1 VENPYIYCTLINNK
15 NKEKIDMIQTIVID
29 DEVKARETILT
40 MLSTYCP
47 DVEVIGTAGSVNE
60 GIKVLG
66 KEKPDLVLL
75 DIKMADGTGF
85 DLLRKLGKVDFLV
98 IFITAFEEFAIRAI
112 KFSAIDYILKP
123 LDPDELVN
131 AVQKALG
138 AIHKESMSVKLEALY
153 ENLDMINT
161 TAKKIVLKTSDSVH
175 IINLKDII
183 RCESEKNYT
192 HFYMVD
198 EDKITVS
205 KTLKEYNELLIDFKF
220 FRVHQSHLINLAHVK
235 RYDKQKGGIL
245 IMDDNSSVPVSFR
258 KKEDLMK
265 LFKSL

>member
-1 VENPYIYCTLINNK
+1 
-15 NKEKIDMIQTIVID
+15 MIKTIVVD
-29 DEVKARETILT
+29 DEVIARETILS
-40 MLSTYCP
+40 MLGSYCP
-47 DVEVIGTAGSVNE
+47 DVEVIGTAGSVKE
-60 GIKVLG
+60 GVEILG
-66 KEKPDLVLL
+66 KHKPDLVLL

-85 DLLRKLGKVDFLV
+85 DLLRKLKKIDFLV

-131 AVQKALG
+131 AVSKAVG
-138 AIHKESMSVKLEALY
+138 VIHKESMSVKLEALY
-153 ENLDMINT
+153 DNLDMINNNT
-161 TAKKIVLKTSDSVH
+161 KKIVLKTSDSVH
-175 IINLKDII
+175 IVNLKDII

-192 HFYMVD
+192 HFFTV
-198 EDKITVS
+198 EKEKITVS
-205 KTLKEYNELLIDFKF
+205 KTLKEFNELLIDYKF
-220 FRVHQSHLINLAHVK
+220 FRVHQSHLINLAHIK
-235 RYDKQKGGIL
+235 RYDKQNGGFL

>member
-1 VENPYIYCTLINNK
+1 
-15 NKEKIDMIQTIVID
+15 MIKTIVID
-29 DEVKARETILT
+29 DEVKARETILN
-40 MLSTYCP
+40 MLETYCP
-47 DVEVIGTAGSVNE
+47 DVKVIATAGSVKE
-60 GIKVLG
+60 GVKVL
-66 KEKPDLVLL
+66 KNHSPDLVLL

-85 DLLRKLGKVDFLV
+85 DLLRKLNDIDFLV

-131 AVQKALG
+131 AVQKAKG
-138 AIHKESMSVKLEALY
+138 VMNKDNMSIKLEALY
-153 ENLDMINT
+153 ENLDMLSSNT
-161 TAKKIVLKTSDSVH
+161 KKIVLKTADSVH
-175 IINLKDII
+175 IVNLRDII

-192 HFYMVD
+192 HFFTV
-198 EDKITVS
+198 ENEKITVS
-205 KTLKEYNELLIDFKF
+205 KTLKEYNELLNDFKF
-220 FRVHQSHLINLAHVK
+220 YRVHQSHLINLAHVK
-235 RYDKQKGGIL
+235 RYDKKEGGFL